1 MKVAKNM
8 DSVFDNCTK
17 DEAEFDVYFDD
28 DDTIID
34 IIEGMQDCYEDIL
47 SEINEAADADVS
59 IPEDEEYNKDKGSE
73 KDAEGSKNVNPQLD
87 GEVGDKKTVT
97 GNEKS
102 EESKAHDVTKDIEDA
117 IGANDKKQTSLE
129 AAEEVD
135 PLTDDDEAERAGE
148 VPPETVETEGVIQD
162 KIKEKKAA
170 KAAEKAE
177 KADAEDEACKEAA
190 DGQEKDDIED
200 KTEPAE
206 AEDEKCCKESD
217 DSAFADSVIAKIKAL
232 READEPESDKE
243 ETSDDH
249 PAVAEDE
256 KCTKEATI
264 DDKIMAKIAEKVAAR
279 EAAEAKMLDEV
290 LDEMTEEELNS
301 DNVKELIEAKV
312 AEKKAKEEAK
322 KICKGCGKSV
332 DKCTCKSANEAA
344 DPIEDNCDKAMRDGK
359 APRPTSDVEGV
370 KQHFIDKVNDGKAPK
385 DCIEDEDDAKMRDGK
400 APRPT
405 NDVEG
410 VSQSSPA
417 AALEATD
424 NIDDLLSDDDE
435 VIDVSGLEDT
445 VPDKDT
451 QEYDTSNEIKK
462 DLETQSESLLPG
474 LALEKVEDEELTDED
489 DELIEIA
496 DDEDD
501 SKANTDLHYDYDDDE
516 LIDIVIDEE
525 E

>member
-47 SEINEAADADVS
+47 GEINEAAEADVS
-59 IPEDEEYNKDKGSE
+59 IPEDKEYNKDKGSE

-117 IGANDKKQTSLE
+117 IGANDKQQTSLE
-129 AAEEVD
+129 STEEVD

-206 AEDEKCCKESD
+206 PEDEKCCKESD
-217 DSAFADSVIAKIKAL
+217 DSAFADSVIAKIRAL
-232 READEPESDKE
+232 RESEDEEPESKTE

-249 PAVAEDE
+249 PAVANDE

-264 DDKIMAKIAEKVAAR
+264 DDKITAKIAEKVAAR
-279 EAAEAKMLDEV
+279 EAAEAKILDEV
-290 LDEMTEEELNS
+290 LDEMSEEELNS

-312 AEKKAKEEAK
+312 AEKKAKEESK
-322 KICKGCGKSV
+322 KICKGCGQTL
-332 DKCTCKSANEAA
+332 DKCKCGQDDKTKKVVKEMVFQMMDEIYAEAS
-344 DPIEDNCDKAMRDGK
+344 DPIQDN
-359 APRPTSDVEGV
+359 
-370 KQHFIDKVNDGKAPK
+370 
-385 DCIEDEDDAKMRDGK
+385 DDQAMRDGK

-417 AALEATD
+417 AALEASD
-424 NIDDLLSDDDE
+424 NIDELLSDDDD
-435 VIDVSGLEDT
+435 VIDISGLEDT

-451 QEYDTSNEIKK
+451 QESDTSNEIKK
-462 DLETQSESLLPG
+462 DIETQSESLLPG

-501 SKANTDLHYDYDDDE
+501 SKANSDLHYDYDDDE
-516 LIDIVIDEE
+516 LIDIAIEDEE
-525 E
+525 